1 MTPCASI
8 IAPPLASARGRTFF
22 GAGPR
27 VQKQN
32 PVDSAIA
39 KEVSLALILMAR
51 HHPSVDD
58 VLPRLISGYALRENY
73 ARIER
78 FEAINHEHAAS
89 ESAMISKTPDSAIY
103 QLKVTLKHSKP
114 PIWRR
119 IQVRADVTLY
129 DLHEIIQIAMGWTD
143 SHLHQFMANDVYY
156 GEPNPDFGFDVANE
170 RRVRLHELV
179 SEVKD
184 KILYE
189 YDFGDGWEHG
199 IVLEKVP
206 EPEPNGSYPRCISGR
221 RQCPPEDVGGIW
233 GYYHFWKRSSRKVTR
248 STRNT
253 WSGSMASSIPS
264 RSIAMLSM

>member
-1 MTPCASI
+1 MP
-8 IAPPLASARGRTFF
+8 
-22 GAGPR
+22 
-27 VQKQN
+27 
-32 PVDSAIA
+32 
-39 KEVSLALILMAR
+39 
-51 HHPSVDD
+51 
-58 VLPRLISGYALRENY
+58 
-73 ARIER
+73 
-78 FEAINHEHAAS
+78 
-89 ESAMISKTPDSAIY
+89 SKTPDSAIY

-170 RRVRLHELV
+170 RRVRLHQLV

-189 YDFGDGWEHG
+189 YDFGDGWEHE
-199 IVLEKVP
+199 IVLEKVL
-206 EPEPNGSYPRCISGR
+206 EPEPKERYPRCISGR

-233 GYYHFWKRSSRKVTR
+233 GYYRFLEAIQQEAHPEHEEYLEWVDGFFDPESFHIDVV
-248 STRNT
+248 N
-253 WSGSMASSIPS
+253 AQ
-264 RSIAMLSM
+264 L